1 LLCLLSPVLS
11 IRPASCAQARVGS
24 ETIFRYFE
32 RETPAQGQSK
42 VLPVYEYLN
51 ADVGELEGP
60 GLSFHAYGWGRHA
73 FGGEF
78 FEDRNEGEFLYGF
91 AQYSGAANNL
101 AVRLG
106 RQYVF
111 EGASNTSIDGLRVTS
126 DVTDYFRASAYG
138 GLPVSLAD
146 VDGRSGDRVWGGRI
160 SHHLAAFYDVGVSYN
175 RTTDDGDLQR
185 ETLAIDSSLTPPGRV
200 SLVGSSVRD
209 LMGDR
214 WSEHSYEARISVG
227 SVLLR
232 PEYHRF
238 LYDGF
243 FDTGRDTGSPFRFL
257 AGSGERVTVLGGDA
271 TWTATKTLDAGA
283 RLKSYDYKRREETA
297 RYYSGFATLHGAK
310 LSQAGAEVGRMDGDT
325 EQNRYT
331 QVRTYFYWDKA
342 PAFLSG
348 DLVYVRYDEPI
359 LDESRSVFA
368 SLGIGEKLL
377 KDAME
382 VKLSGDFSRDP
393 YFDRDYRGMLAV
405 KYSWDK

>member
-1 LLCLLSPVLS
+1 
-11 IRPASCAQARVGS
+11 
-24 ETIFRYFE
+24 
-32 RETPAQGQSK
+32 
-42 VLPVYEYLN
+42 
-51 ADVGELEGP
+51 
-60 GLSFHAYGWGRHA
+60 
-73 FGGEF
+73 
-78 FEDRNEGEFLYGF
+78 
-91 AQYSGAANNL
+91 
-101 AVRLG
+101 
-106 RQYVF
+106 
-111 EGASNTSIDGLRVTS
+111 VTS

-146 VDGRSGDRVWGGRI
+146 VNGRSGDRVWGGRI

-310 LSQAGAEVGRMDGDT
+310 LSQAGAEVGRMDGDA